1 MKNEKTSIQKF
12 GDICIINLE
21 RKQKGAEMYLEN
33 ILEAC
38 KESIEILL
46 EHKELRGYLDKDV
59 VDLVQR
65 IIDRNEIFY
74 KKNDDEMKN
83 FCFNIV
89 ALRDLK
95 DILID
100 SKILEKTESKELK
113 EGLNAIIF
121 TIDQTIKVIDRGTFF
136 TSVGLTIYKNI
147 KYISV
152 KVTKKDDAMAQDALK
167 KVKKLIFFFLVYA
180 VDTNRIAINKETDR
194 QWVENFIEGLELTSS
209 LDLSILPEDIRKMNN
224 LLQAALKTDFSD
236 IYRHGEIIL
245 PTESE
250 KLKHIIKATKEL
262 SERASF
268 CGQLCLLSPILR
280 ELEKFVSKID

>member
-209 LDLSILPEDIRKMNN
+209 LDLSILPEDIRKMNS
-224 LLQAALKTDFSD
+224 LLQAALKTDFQD
-236 IYRHGEIIL
+236 IYRHGEIVI
-245 PTESE
+245 PTED
-250 KLKHIIKATKEL
+250 KKHMTKEL

-268 CGQLCLLSPILR
+268 RGQLCLLSPILR
-280 ELEKFVSKID
+280 ELENFVSKIK

>member
-1 MKNEKTSIQKF
+1 MKNEKTSIQKL

-21 RKQKGAEMYLEN
+21 RKRNGFEMHLET

-38 KESIEILL
+38 KESIEILF
-46 EHKELRGYLDKDV
+46 EHKELRGYLDKDAL
-59 VDLVQR
+59 DLIQY
-65 IIDRNEIFY
+65 IIDRNEAFY
-74 KKNDDEMKN
+74 KKSDDETKN

-95 DILID
+95 DILIN
-100 SKILEKTESKELK
+100 SKIIEKTESKELK
-113 EGLNAIIF
+113 EGLSVIIF

-136 TSVGLTIYKNI
+136 AGVGLTIYKNI

-152 KVTKKDDAMAQDALK
+152 KVTNKDDAIAQDALK
-167 KVKKLIFFFLVYA
+167 RVKKLLFFFLIYA

-236 IYRHGEIIL
+236 IYRHGEIVI
-245 PTESE
+245 PTED
-250 KLKHIIKATKEL
+250 KKHMTKEL

-280 ELEKFVSKID
+280 ELEKFVSEID

>member
-95 DILID
+95 D
-100 SKILEKTESKELK
+100 ILEKTESKELK

-209 LDLSILPEDIRKMNN
+209 LDLSILPEDIRKMNS

-236 IYRHGEIIL
+236 ICRHGEIVI
-245 PTESE
+245 PTED
-250 KLKHIIKATKEL
+250 KKHMTKEL

-280 ELEKFVSKID
+280 ELEKFVSKIN

>member
-280 ELEKFVSKID
+280 ELEKFVSKIN

>member
-121 TIDQTIKVIDRGTFF
+121 TIDQTIKV
-136 TSVGLTIYKNI
+136 N
-147 KYISV
+147 
-152 KVTKKDDAMAQDALK
+152 
-167 KVKKLIFFFLVYA
+167 
-180 VDTNRIAINKETDR
+180 
-194 QWVENFIEGLELTSS
+194 
-209 LDLSILPEDIRKMNN
+209 
-224 LLQAALKTDFSD
+224 
-236 IYRHGEIIL
+236 
-245 PTESE
+245 
-250 KLKHIIKATKEL
+250 
-262 SERASF
+262 
-268 CGQLCLLSPILR
+268 
-280 ELEKFVSKID
+280 

>member
-1 MKNEKTSIQKF
+1 MQDKKTSIQKF
-12 GDICIINLE
+12 GDVCIINLE
-21 RKQKGAEMYLEN
+21 RKQDGAEAHLEN

-38 KESIEILL
+38 KEAVEILF
-46 EHKELRGYLDKDV
+46 EHKELKSFLDKDS
-59 VDLVQR
+59 VDLVQS
-65 IIDRNEIFY
+65 IIDRNAAFY
-74 KKNDDEMKN
+74 KKNDDEMKV
-83 FCFNIV
+83 FCFNVI

-95 DILID
+95 NVLVDN
-100 SKILEKTESKELK
+100 KALEKTGSEDLK
-113 EGLNAIIF
+113 KGIEAIIL
-121 TIDQTIKVIDRGTFF
+121 TLDLTIKVIDRDTFF
-136 TSVGLTIYKNI
+136 ESVGLNVYKNI
-147 KYISV
+147 KYVSV
-152 KVTKKDDAMAQDALK
+152 KVVDKDDAMAQDALK

-209 LDLSILPEDIRKMNN
+209 LDLSILPEDIRKMNS
-224 LLQAALKTDFSD
+224 LLQAALKADFQD

-250 KLKHIIKATKEL
+250 NLKHIIKATKGL

-280 ELEKFVSKID
+280 ELEKFVSKIN

>member
-209 LDLSILPEDIRKMNN
+209 LDLSILPEDIRKMNS
-224 LLQAALKTDFSD
+224 LLQAALKTDFQD